1 MVANSVSFTEF
12 AYQIGGKFVTI
23 FPPLSLYVSNT
34 NNEMKPTPV
43 SLAEVRRRSIKSR
56 AFHSVHAGQIEFVK
70 VNTDAWRWR
79 DIYRWLLGLRWPQ
92 FAAFVG
98 TLYIALN
105 LLFAA
110 LYGLQQGSIAGTTGG
125 HWFFDSFFFS
135 VQTLATVGYGHMYPQ
150 TLYGHIVT
158 TIEIMS
164 GIFLLAVM
172 TGLIFVRFSRPSARV
187 VFSNSIVIAPFNGKP
202 TLMVRVGNENQ
213 HSMVEAEFRIMFSR
227 DEPLVE
233 GGDFRYFYVLKLH
246 FDRLTVFPAALTLR
260 HTIDETSPLFGA
272 TPESLE
278 SSRVLFIVSVV
289 GIDPVI
295 AAAVQTQKD
304 YSWRDVRFG
313 ERFVEMY
320 TEDGGGRLTVD
331 YGRLHDT
338 EQMEVAVHSNGYDE
352 PSTDK

>member
-1 MVANSVSFTEF
+1 MVANSASFTEF
-12 AYQIGGKFVTI
+12 AYQIGGRFVTI
-23 FPPLSLYVSNT
+23 FPPLSLYVADT

-43 SLAEVRRRSIKSR
+43 SLAEVRRQSIKSH
-56 AFHSVHAGQIEFVK
+56 AFHSGRAGQIEFVK

-79 DIYRWLLGLRWPQ
+79 DVYRWLLGLRWPQ
-92 FAAFVG
+92 FGVFVG
-98 TLYIALN
+98 ALYIALN

-110 LYGLQQGSIAGTTGG
+110 LYSLQQNSIAGTTGG
-125 HWFFDSFFFS
+125 HWFFDCFFFS

-187 VFSNSIVIAPFNGKP
+187 VFSNSIVIAPLNGKP

-227 DEPLVE
+227 DEPLLE

-295 AAAVQTQKD
+295 AAAVQTQRD

-320 TEDGGGRLTVD
+320 TEHGDGRLTVD

-338 EQMEVAVHSNGYDE
+338 EQMEAAVHSNGYGE
-352 PSTDK
+352 SSTTK

>member
-1 MVANSVSFTEF
+1 VN
-12 AYQIGGKFVTI
+12 
-23 FPPLSLYVSNT
+23 
-34 NNEMKPTPV
+34 MKRKPIPV
-43 SLAEVRRRSIKSR
+43 SL
-56 AFHSVHAGQIEFVK
+56 HAGQIEFVK

-79 DIYRWLLGLRWPQ
+79 DVYRWLLGLSWPR
-92 FAAFVG
+92 FAGLVASLYVG
-98 TLYIALN
+98 LN

-110 LYGLQQGSIAGTTGG
+110 LYSFQPDSIAGSTGG
-125 HWFFDSFFFS
+125 HRFFDCFFFS

-164 GIFLLAVM
+164 GLFLLAVM
-172 TGLIFVRFSRPSARV
+172 TGLIFVRFSRPIARV
-187 VFSNSIVIAPFNGKP
+187 MFSNSMVIALLNGKQ
-202 TLMVRVGNENQ
+202 TLMVRIGNENH

-227 DEPLVE
+227 DEPLLE
-233 GGDFRYFYVLKLH
+233 GGDFRHFYVLKLH

-278 SSRVLFIVSVV
+278 SSRILFIVSVV

-295 AAAVQTQKD
+295 AASVQTQKD

-320 TEDGGGRLTVD
+320 TEHGGGRLTVD

-338 EQMEVAVHSNGYDE
+338 EQVEFAVRGNGYDE
-352 PSTDK
+352 SSDES